1 MTWKHGTTHNSS
13 RTIIIMIIVA
23 PNGIIIRRR
32 WVGLAVGC
40 ATTEPQSSL
49 PPCAVTAHSVQSP
62 KFPSQGKKTPLS
74 LLRTSVEKVVSP
86 PAFSYSFF
94 VVVAVIINH
103 IEICTVLSVCPSSV
117 SLCVSICLYRS
128 ISLHL
133 MIDGE
138 TSQRVDE

>member
-1 MTWKHGTTHNSS
+1 MGRPSCRLRYHGTA
-13 RTIIIMIIVA
+13 I
-23 PNGIIIRRR
+23 
-32 WVGLAVGC
+32 LA
-40 ATTEPQSSL
+40 S
-49 PPCAVTAHSVQSP
+49 AVCRNCTLSP
-62 KFPSQGKKTPLS
+62 KSQVPVTGKKKPAEFVEDQCGKGGQPFS
-74 LLRTSVEKVVSP
+74 LKLL
-86 PAFSYSFF
+86 FF
-94 VVVAVIINH
+94 LVVAVIISH